1 MSGERFVNSLRA
13 RDEAIRLVADNVPA
27 SWTIRVQGAEV
38 LDAVRVVVQPTT
50 LVRDVKQAAMTALMP
65 DVDATDGY
73 VVKLRGIEI
82 VNENATLESAGAL
95 DGSTLLVMSRR
106 RRPVR

>member
-13 RDEAIRLVADNVPA
+13 RDEAIQLAPDGAAGV
-27 SWTIRVQGAEV
+27 WTIRVQGAEV
-38 LDAVRVVVQPTT
+38 LDAVRVVVLPTT
-50 LVRDVKQAAMTALMP
+50 PVRDVKQAAMTALMP
-65 DVDATDGY
+65 DVDAIDGY
-73 VVKLRGIEI
+73 VVKLRGIE
-82 VNENATLESAGAL
+82 VTNESASLESAGAL